1 MSVVCHWLVPGVGT
15 EANQGNECW
24 GIHVVLYT
32 WGRKKFTNISNLNK
46 RDGGIQNFVKIVD
59 SNHSEVI
66 GIYCFPTPLD
76 I

>member
-1 MSVVCHWLVPGVGT
+1 MPGIVF
-15 EANQGNECW
+15 
-24 GIHVVLYT
+24 YT
-32 WGRKKFTNISNLNK
+32 WRRGNFTNNLNLKK

-59 SNHSEVI
+59 SNHCEVI